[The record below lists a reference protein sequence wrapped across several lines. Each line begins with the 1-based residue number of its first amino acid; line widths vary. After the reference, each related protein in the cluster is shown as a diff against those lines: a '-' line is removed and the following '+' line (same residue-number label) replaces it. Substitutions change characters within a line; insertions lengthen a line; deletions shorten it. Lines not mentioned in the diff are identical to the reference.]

1 MVREFNW
8 GAAFKGGS
16 LVKSIVFLLL
26 PAPFFEISSQ
36 DFIQSKS
43 DSISLEFLVK

>member
-1 MVREFNW
+1 MVREFSW
-8 GAAFKGGS
+8 EAAFKGES
-16 LVKSIVFLLL
+16 VKSIVFLLL

-43 DSISLEFLVK
+43 DSISLESLVK